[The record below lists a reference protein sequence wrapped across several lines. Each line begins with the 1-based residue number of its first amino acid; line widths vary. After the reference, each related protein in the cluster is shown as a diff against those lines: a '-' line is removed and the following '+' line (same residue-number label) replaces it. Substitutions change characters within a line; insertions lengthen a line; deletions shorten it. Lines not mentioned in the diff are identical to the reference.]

1 MSVSVITKSATRAI
15 VTDRFLR
22 RLLGQCQIESLPVT
36 PPWLGQLRQQS
47 LAFASEAKLPSK
59 RDESWR
65 FTGLSDLYQL
75 ELELASAVAVQ
86 SQAYAPFLLPETA
99 QAHLTLINGRYDD
112 SLSDLSGLPDGVTVS
127 NLSNFSE
134 SQLAEIGQYLG
145 KLGDRREIFTALN
158 SAGFSDLA
166 VVWVKR
172 NVTVETPVH
181 LLGLSVPSEIP
192 TLSQP
197 RVLII
202 AEPGASLDLLEYYS
216 AVTQDC
222 PDVKQNH
229 PYLTNAVTE
238 IWLGENASVNHSRIQ
253 RESRDGF
260 HIGNTAIAQNR
271 NSRYTCHEISLGGNL
286 YRHTLNVQQLGEQT
300 ETTLNGL
307 VMVGGE
313 QLADTHSS
321 VFLGHPYGTV
331 NQLHKCI
338 LDDNG
343 RTVFNGNI
351 TVPKLAQMTNASQLN
366 RNLLLSN
373 KSRVNTKP
381 ELQIT
386 ADNVKCAHGATVSQ
400 LETDEFFYLRSR
412 GLTEYHA
419 RHLLIDAFAAEILE
433 QLSLTSLQK
442 QLTQCVACHTLDS

>member
-1 MSVSVITKSATRAI
+1 M
-15 VTDRFLR
+15 
-22 RLLGQCQIESLPVT
+22 G
-36 PPWLGQLRQQS
+36 
-47 LAFASEAKLPSK
+47 
-59 RDESWR
+59 
-65 FTGLSDLYQL
+65 
-75 ELELASAVAVQ
+75 
-86 SQAYAPFLLPETA
+86 
-99 QAHLTLINGRYDD
+99 
-112 SLSDLSGLPDGVTVS
+112 
-127 NLSNFSE
+127 NLSSLSE
-134 SQLAEIGQYLG
+134 SQLTEIERYLG

-158 SAGFSDLA
+158 STGFTDLA

-172 NVTVETPVH
+172 NVAVETPIH
-181 LLGLSVPSEIP
+181 LLGLTVSSEIP

-202 AEPGASLDLLEYYS
+202 AEAGASLNVLEYYT
-216 AVTQDC
+216 AVSEDC
-222 PDVKQNH
+222 PDVKQDH
-229 PYLTNAVTE
+229 PYLTNTVTE
-238 IWLGENASVNHSRIQ
+238 IWLGENASINHSRIQ
-253 RESRDGF
+253 RESKDGF
-260 HIGNTAIAQNR
+260 HMGNTAIAQNR

-286 YRHTLNVQQLGEQT
+286 YRHNLNVRQLGEQT
-300 ETTLNGL
+300 ETILNGL
-307 VMVGGE
+307 VMVGSE
-313 QLADTHSS
+313 QLADIHSS
-321 VFLGHPYGTV
+321 VFLAHPYGTV

-351 TVPKLAQMTNASQLN
+351 TVPKPAQMTNASQLN

-400 LETDEFFYLRSR
+400 LEADELFYLRSR

-433 QLSLTSLQK
+433 QLSLASLQK
-442 QLTQCVACHTLDS
+442 QLTQCVACRTLDS

>member
-1 MSVSVITKSATRAI
+1 MLV
-15 VTDRFLR
+15 
-22 RLLGQCQIESLPVT
+22 QP
-36 PPWLGQLRQQS
+36 
-47 LAFASEAKLPSK
+47 EAY
-59 RDESWR
+59 
-65 FTGLSDLYQL
+65 T
-75 ELELASAVAVQ
+75 
-86 SQAYAPFLLPETA
+86 PFLLSETA
-99 QAHLTLINGRYDD
+99 QTHLTLINGRYDAA
-112 SLSDLSGLPDGVTVS
+112 LSDLSGLPDGVTVG
-127 NLSNFSE
+127 NLSSLSE
-134 SQLAEIGQYLG
+134 SQLTEIEQYLG
-145 KLGDRREIFTALN
+145 QLGDRREIFTALN
-158 SAGFSDLA
+158 STGFTDLA

-172 NVTVETPVH
+172 NVTVETPIH
-181 LLGLSVPSEIP
+181 LLGLTVSSDIP

-202 AEPGASLDLLEYYS
+202 AGAGASLDVLEYYT
-216 AVTQDC
+216 AVSEDC

-229 PYLTNAVTE
+229 PYLTNTVTE

-253 RESRDGF
+253 RESKDGF

-286 YRHTLNVQQLGEQT
+286 YRHNLNVQQLGEQT

-307 VMVGGE
+307 VMVGSE
-313 QLADTHSS
+313 QLADTHSFVS
-321 VFLGHPYGTV
+321 LTHPYGTV

-351 TVPKLAQMTNASQLN
+351 TVPKPAQMTNASQLN

-400 LETDEFFYLRSR
+400 LEADELFYLRSR

-442 QLTQCVACHTLDS
+442 QLTQCVACRTLDS